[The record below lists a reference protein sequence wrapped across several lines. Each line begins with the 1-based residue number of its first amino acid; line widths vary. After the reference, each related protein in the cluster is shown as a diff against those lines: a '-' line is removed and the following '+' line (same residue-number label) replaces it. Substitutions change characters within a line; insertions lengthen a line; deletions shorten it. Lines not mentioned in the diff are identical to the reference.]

1 MASTGSTA
9 AGGTAAVT
17 AGQHEEVAFRRNCRK
32 LLGAGLIGSSLE
44 WYDFF
49 IYATAAAL
57 VFGELFFP
65 NASALTGTLLAF
77 STFWAG
83 FIARPIGGL
92 IFGHFGDKVGRKP
105 ALVTCLLLM
114 GSATFII
121 GLLPTADSIGAL
133 APVLLVALR
142 FLQGIAVGGQWGGVT
157 LLLTESAGT
166 ERKGF
171 AGSFGQMGVPMG
183 VILGNG
189 VFLIVGALVSQE
201 QFVSW
206 GWRVPFLLSAVLVPL
221 VMFIQLRIEETPTF
235 QQLQSKST
243 EGAVEQAPV
252 KEVLRTNKKQV
263 LLGSGLLFGCNAFF
277 YVSIAGV
284 LAYGTAE
291 LEIPRDDL
299 LLVVLIA
306 MAIMVPVLAGAGA
319 LSDRFGRKP
328 LCAAGAIVMALWA
341 FPFFWLIDTANIG
354 LIFIALVVGAIGQ
367 SLTYGP
373 LAAYLGELFEPR
385 IRYSGMSLAYQL
397 AAILISG
404 GTPFIM
410 TALFAATGSSTAVSA
425 YLAVLALFTLVS
437 ALVLRETHKRSQRG
451 ARVEAAAAAER
462 EGEEKEPYFQA
473 GAGPDVAGAEPQ
485 REPTG
490 RFRRDGTPDG
500 AATDAE
506 LRDAGRR

>member
-1 MASTGSTA
+1 MAAIESTA
-9 AGGTAAVT
+9 LRFENER
-17 AGQHEEVAFRRNCRK
+17 EEAAFRRNCRK
-32 LLGAGLIGSSLE
+32 LLGAGLLGSSLE

-57 VFGELFFP
+57 VFGDLFFP
-65 NASALTGTLLAF
+65 HASPLMGTLLAF

-114 GSATFII
+114 GTATCVI
-121 GLLPTADSIGAL
+121 GLLPTADSVGAL
-133 APVLLVALR
+133 APVLLVSLR

-171 AGSFGQMGVPMG
+171 SGSFGQMGVPMG

-189 VFLIVGALVSQE
+189 VFLIVGALVSQG
-201 QFVSW
+201 QFVDW
-206 GWRVPFLLSAVLVPL
+206 GWRIPFLLSALLVPV

-235 QQLQSKST
+235 QQLQSKAT
-243 EGAVEQAPV
+243 EDAVDQAPL
-252 KEVLRTNKKQV
+252 KEAVRTSKRQV
-263 LLGSGLLFGCNAFF
+263 FLGAGLLFGCNAFF

-291 LEIPRDDL
+291 LGVPRDEL
-299 LLVVLIA
+299 LIVVLISN
-306 MAIMVPVLAGAGA
+306 AIMVPVLAWAGS
-319 LSDRFGRKP
+319 LSDRLGRRP
-328 LCAAGAIVMALWA
+328 LCIAGAAVMALWA
-341 FPFFWLIDTANIG
+341 FPFFWLVDTAEPL
-354 LIFIALVVGAIGQ
+354 LIFVAMLVGAVGQ

-385 IRYSGMSLAYQL
+385 FRYSGMSLAYQL

-410 TALFAATGSSTAVSA
+410 TALLAATDSSASVSA
-425 YLAVLALFTLVS
+425 YLAVLSLLTLAS
-437 ALVLRETHKRSQRG
+437 ALLLHETHKRSEKG
-451 ARVEAAAAAER
+451 ARLAEAAAAR
-462 EGEEKEPYFQA
+462 DEGLEKEKHFQPGP
-473 GAGPDVAGAEPQ
+473 GADVEERP
-485 REPTG
+485 RTG
-490 RFRRDGTPDG
+490 RFSRDG
-500 AATDAE
+500 AE
-506 LRDAGRR
+506 TSVDRSSAQR

>member
-1 MASTGSTA
+1 MATASGST
-9 AGGTAAVT
+9 TARFAS
-17 AGQHEEVAFRRNCRK
+17 AQEEAAFRRNCRK

-65 NASALTGTLLAF
+65 NASPLMGTLLAF

-114 GSATFII
+114 GTATFVI
-121 GLLPTADSIGAL
+121 GLLPTADSVGSL
-133 APVLLVALR
+133 APILLVALR

-189 VFLIVGALVSQE
+189 VFLIVAAVLSQSA
-201 QFVSW
+201 FVDW
-206 GWRVPFLLSAVLVPL
+206 GWRVPFLLSAVLVPV

-235 QQLQSKST
+235 QQLQDRAT
-243 EGAVEQAPV
+243 EQAVENAPL
-252 KEVLRTNKKQV
+252 KEALKNSKKQIF
-263 LLGSGLLFGCNAFF
+263 LGAGLLFGCNAFF

-284 LAYGTAE
+284 LAYGTGE
-291 LEIPRDDL
+291 LGVDRDAL
-299 LLVVLIA
+299 LAVVLVSN
-306 MAIMVPVLAGAGA
+306 AIMVPVLAFAGS
-319 LSDRFGRKP
+319 LSDRYGRRP

-341 FPFFWLIDTANIG
+341 FPFFWLVDTADPL
-354 LIFIALVVGAIGQ
+354 LIFVAMLVGAIGQ

-373 LAAYLGELFEPR
+373 LAAYLGELFDPR
-385 IRYSGMSLAYQL
+385 YRYSGMSLAYQL

-410 TALFAATGSSTAVSA
+410 TALLAATDTSASVSA
-425 YLAVLALFTLVS
+425 YLAVLALMTLAS
-437 ALVLRETHKRSQRG
+437 ALLLRETHKPSERGERMAAASG
-451 ARVEAAAAAER
+451 ARDEGHEKEKYFQPGPGADVELGERAGRFTRDGAPAPTSDAER
-462 EGEEKEPYFQA
+462 
-473 GAGPDVAGAEPQ
+473 
-485 REPTG
+485 TT
-490 RFRRDGTPDG
+490 RR
-500 AATDAE
+500 
-506 LRDAGRR
+506 